1 MTVIVGA
8 GTKLGLGVLIGPT
21 YTIVYSNIT
30 TQDGVTWITTE
41 TDNAL
46 ITEN

>member
-1 MTVIVGA
+1 MTVSIGA

-30 TQDGVTWITTE
+30 TESGDWITTE

>member
-1 MTVIVGA
+1 MTVSVGA

-30 TQDGVTWITTE
+30 TESDAWLTTE
-41 TDNAL
+41 TNNPL
-46 ITEN
+46 ITQN

>member
-1 MTVIVGA
+1 MTVVVGA

-30 TQDGVTWITTE
+30 TESGSWLTTE
-41 TDNAL
+41 TNNPL
-46 ITEN
+46 ITQN

>member
-8 GTKLGLGVLIGPT
+8 GVTLGLGTLIGPT
-21 YTIVYSNIT
+21 YTITFSNIT
-30 TQDGVTWITTE
+30 TEDGVTWITTE

-46 ITEN
+46 ITQN

>member
-1 MTVIVGA
+1 MTVVIGRGV
-8 GTKLGLGVLIGPT
+8 TLGLGSLIGPT

>member
-1 MTVIVGA
+1 MTVTVGA
-8 GTKLGLGVLIGPT
+8 GVKLGLGSLIGPT

-30 TQDGVTWITTE
+30 TESDNWITTE